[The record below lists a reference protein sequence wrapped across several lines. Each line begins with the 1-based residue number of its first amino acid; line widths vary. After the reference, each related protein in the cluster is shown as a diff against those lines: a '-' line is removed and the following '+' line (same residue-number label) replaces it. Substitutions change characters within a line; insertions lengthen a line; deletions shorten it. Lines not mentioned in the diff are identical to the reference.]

1 LIFID
6 VVNCMV
12 FSSQPVESSISLGS
26 RQRREPVPGFEIN
39 STPDRDS
46 SRKQK
51 VKGTIFARPFGF
63 GRRLFPEFALKQPR
77 APEDTPA
84 LVEGRS
90 PYRRMCHSADV
101 GEGQQQRQHR
111 KYRRIELQHS
121 CSLLCP
127 EPLLSIQYVKA
138 PGESPRA
145 YEAAR
150 ARPEDQSRS
159 LPRQC

>member
-1 LIFID
+1 
-6 VVNCMV
+6 MV

-26 RQRREPVPGFEIN
+26 RQGREPVPGLEIN

-101 GEGQQQRQHR
+101 GILARLNI
-111 KYRRIELQHS
+111 KKS
-121 CSLLCP
+121 C
-127 EPLLSIQYVKA
+127 YK
-138 PGESPRA
+138 G
-145 YEAAR
+145 YM
-150 ARPEDQSRS
+150 
-159 LPRQC
+159 